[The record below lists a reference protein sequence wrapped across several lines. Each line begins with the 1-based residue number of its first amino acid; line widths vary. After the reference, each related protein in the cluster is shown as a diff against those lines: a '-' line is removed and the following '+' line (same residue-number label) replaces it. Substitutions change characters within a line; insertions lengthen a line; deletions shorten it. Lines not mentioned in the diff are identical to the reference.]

1 MGLSR
6 KRWMA
11 AVAVGGLLAFVA
23 LLGAKLAGPALGQAT
38 TVRVDSPATASK
50 DQSVTVTISIENVTN
65 LGTYEWLLAYN
76 PHVLELAGG
85 TNPVNGPFLATTGRS
100 VSCLPPIV
108 DTAVGTVRFGC
119 TSSDPLPGTPVAGP
133 SGPGVLSTVTF
144 HATAAGGTSLCLSWA
159 SLGDASTDVNDI
171 PLSPSQVV
179 QGAWCAPAA
188 TPTPVTPSPGYTPPS
203 GETPVAT
210 ATPGPGAATATPGGP
225 VATATPGPPAATATP
240 MGPTPTAAPTPPP
253 ESAEVMDLIAGCNP
267 VTTTYPDGTTVQ
279 TLTAATAPAGIL
291 TAMWKFET
299 GVWRAYSPE
308 FQEASDLAVTAL
320 LDVVFLCVDSPGT
333 FVRPIV

>member
-11 AVAVGGLLAFVA
+11 AVAMGGLLAFVA
-23 LLGAKLAGPALGQAT
+23 LLGAKLAGPASGQAT
-38 TVRVDSPATASK
+38 TVRVVVSQGTASVG
-50 DQSVTVTISIENVTN
+50 DSVTVTISIENVTN
-65 LGTYEWLLAYN
+65 LGTYEWVLAYN
-76 PHVLELAGG
+76 PDVLDLASG
-85 TNPVNGPFLATTGRS
+85 NPVNGDFLRSTGRS
-100 VSCLPPIV
+100 VSCVPPIV

-119 TSSDPLPGTPVAGP
+119 TSSAPPDAGP
-133 SGPGVLSTVTF
+133 GPGPGVLSTVTF
-144 HATAAGGTSLCLSWA
+144 TAKAAGSTSLCLSWA
-159 SLGDASTDVNDI
+159 SLGDASPYVNDI

-179 QGAWCAPAA
+179 QGASCAPAA
-188 TPTPVTPSPGYTPPS
+188 TPTPATPPPDYTPPS

-210 ATPGPGAATATPGGP
+210 ATPGGPAATATPGGP
-225 VATATPGPPAATATP
+225 VATATPGAPAATATP

-267 VTTTYPDGTTVQ
+267 LTTTYPDGTTVQ

-291 TAMWKFET
+291 DAIWKFDA
-299 GVWRAYSPE
+299 GAWRAYSPE
-308 FQEASDLAVTAL
+308 FPEASDLAVTAL